1 MLSVGQEQSRRT
13 RDADRDCDCDCDC
26 AVDWTGFSVL
36 IFVARRALTARRRR
50 WPPPPSSPELPLQE
64 SKLLARRKNVF
75 LVKHGGTGGNA
86 LPRSIACAPDTLLL
100 NAPKFSFTTL
110 SSPLVAVLG
119 LLQFGKSSWSS
130 A

>member
-1 MLSVGQEQSRRT
+1 L
-13 RDADRDCDCDCDC
+13 
-26 AVDWTGFSVL
+26 TGFSVL
-36 IFVARRALTARRRR
+36 IFVARRALTARRR

-86 LPRSIACAPDTLLL
+86 LPRSIACAADTLLL

-110 SSPLVAVLG
+110 SSPLVAVLD
-119 LLQFGKSSWSS
+119 LLQFGKSSWSG

>member
-13 RDADRDCDCDCDC
+13 RDADRDCNF

-50 WPPPPSSPELPLQE
+50 TSPELPLQE

-119 LLQFGKSSWSS
+119 LLQFGKSSWSG